1 MDYKY
6 RKSSSDIED
15 LIFQDKSAKPIVYAG
30 LVDQKSVLYFN
41 DYFEKKPIYELINN
55 IEMIRQVGSYSTIDL
70 YFTSNGGYIDSL
82 FVLADYLNNI
92 EDIEINFI
100 VTGMVASCGFNIL
113 VLIDNEHI
121 HLNFND
127 FCTGL
132 IHFADNIISSRAQQ
146 SSEADRY
153 VIEKFAKA
161 ELDRLNNWFKS
172 EILPYLG
179 LSKTDLKH
187 LEEGKDVLL
196 TKEELEEAV
205 ANYKEY
211 KYVTSDEF
219 EIAYNAI
226 DDQIKEL
233 KRNKAEMSKLRK
245 KYSKKK

>member
-1 MDYKY
+1 MNYKNP
-6 RKSSSDIED
+6 KSDIED
-15 LIFQDKSAKPIVYAG
+15 LIFPDKNIRPIVYTG
-30 LVDQKSVLYFN
+30 LQNQKSVLYFN

-55 IEMIRQVGSYSTIDL
+55 IETIRQVGSYSTIDL

-82 FVLADYLNNI
+82 FVLSDYLNHI

-100 VTGMVASCGFNIL
+100 VNGMVASCGFNIL

-153 VIEKFAKA
+153 VIEKFAKS

-196 TKEELEEAV
+196 TKDELETAV
-205 ANYKEY
+205 DNYREY
-211 KYVTSDEF
+211 KYVMSEEF
-219 EIAYNAI
+219 EMAYNMI
-226 DDQIKEL
+226 DSQISEL
-233 KRNKAEMSKLRK
+233 KKNKLEMSKLKRK
-245 KYSKKK
+245 YKR